1 MQDRSSQ
8 AQHWDIKVDARPPL
22 IRLNLDKIYRYR
34 DLIILLVKRNIIIKY
49 KQTVLGP
56 LWLIIRPLLTT
67 ATFVIVFNNIANLST
82 NGVPPVLFQ
91 MSGVIL
97 WTFFAS
103 NLKVNSNSFGANAG
117 LFGKVYFPRA
127 VVPLANTFNSIF
139 ELGIQFIVFLFILCY
154 FIFFQD
160 FNVDWDL
167 SVLML
172 FVYMAIAAVLSV
184 GVGLI
189 ISSLTYKYR
198 DLQMLVSFGVQLF
211 MYATPVI
218 YTLSTIP
225 EEYQSLMLLNPV
237 ASLIEGFRE
246 VLIGAG
252 SHHPGYLLYS
262 ACVAVALFVIGLV
275 VFNRTERN
283 FMDTV

>member
-1 MQDRSSQ
+1 
-8 AQHWDIKVDARPPL
+8 
-22 IRLNLDKIYRYR
+22 
-34 DLIILLVKRNIIIKY
+34 
-49 KQTVLGP
+49 VLGP